1 MTMKRIII
9 IAAALVLA
17 ACASPRDAKIKD
29 GEISGIT
36 SAEATTLAKG
46 DQRQKKVADVQ
57 KNQKPIVKLV
67 ARGDKPI
74 TIDAASFEVY
84 VPIDPAVL
92 LAEQPSEVSENVQM
106 VREVRGIARE
116 TVVPLGIAGM
126 ALSDRNAARASAERT
141 AAIDAETQRQ
151 AIAAQQAQTSAL
163 TGLVQSS
170 QQQAI
175 DAAREAGAASAAAP
189 VAP

>member
-1 MTMKRIII
+1 MKRTII
-9 IAAALVLA
+9 IAAALALA
-17 ACASPRDAKIKD
+17 ACASPREAKIKD

-84 VPIDPAVL
+84 VPIDPAIL
-92 LAEQPSEVSENVQM
+92 LAEQPSEVSENVQI

-116 TVVPLGIAGM
+116 TVVPLSIAGA
-126 ALSDRNAARASAERT
+126 ALSDRKDARQVGLQQSQIE
-141 AAIDAETQRQ
+141 AETTRQ
-151 AIAAQQAQTSAL
+151 QNNHADPDDEHLGIQDS
-163 TGLVQSS
+163 
-170 QQQAI
+170 
-175 DAAREAGAASAAAP
+175 RP
-189 VAP
+189 